1 MKRLQSVLSVLALVA
16 FTAGLLVLGAHFA
29 PDDYGMNIAV
39 KNAYTNGYNSTYRI
53 YDTFHDYLESSPPN
67 VLLYD
72 DPADN
77 EEEPTIE
84 LPDEHSED
92 TSAQDREEEPKDD
105 TTTNTQTEEKT
116 EYSVAPST
124 WVYITD
130 TGEKYHKYG
139 CQYLQYS
146 STLILRSRAISLGYT
161 PCSVCNP

>member
-1 MKRLQSVLSVLALVA
+1 MKRLQAALVVIV
-16 FTAGLLVLGAHFA
+16 FMAGLLVLGAYLF
-29 PDDYGMNIAV
+29 PDGYETNTAV
-39 KNAYTNGYNSTYRI
+39 KNAYANGYNSTYRI

-72 DPADN
+72 DPADS
-77 EEEPTIE
+77 EEESTIE

-92 TSAQDREEEPKDD
+92 MSSQDREEEPKDD

-116 EYSVAPST
+116 EYSVAPSA